1 MSQHKHLKPVYWG
14 LFSVGG
20 TVAALAL
27 APVVLVV
34 CIMLPLG
41 MFGDPAQFY
50 ANIHAFVAHKFVF
63 LVLTG
68 IVFTMLWHGCHRFYY
83 ILHDMHIH
91 VGNRTRLAFYGFAIG
106 AFLITL
112 LCGWF

>member
-1 MSQHKHLKPVYWG
+1 MAKHKHLKPVYWG

-27 APVVLVV
+27 APIVLVV
-34 CIMLPLG
+34 CILLPFGML
-41 MFGDPAQFY
+41 GDPVEFFSNLHGFI
-50 ANIHAFVAHKFVF
+50 ANKFVF
-63 LVLTG
+63 LVLAG
-68 IVFTMLWHGCHRFYY
+68 IAFTMLWHGCHRFYY

-91 VGNRTRLAFYGFAIG
+91 VGNGTRLGFYAFAVG